1 MRIALVCNQVLGG
14 WSPLD
19 PDGMS
24 GGEEIVWKFS
34 AALADAGHVVH
45 VQYDGEYLAD
55 GNRLVTYLPRN
66 VKQGDGYDLAIYF
79 KCPELYDPTLAP
91 RAYLWTDQE
100 RPFVPDP
107 FVRVVA
113 CSQYLARYL
122 DSMVP
127 RASSRLTVIPYG
139 IDCAEV
145 LAAGEGI
152 TRDPLEVLH
161 CASPDRGLDVFL
173 DLWPRVLERVP
184 EAKLTIAYGW
194 ELYDKYGGSRAL
206 KAKIVAQIAA
216 LTEQGAAITMNRL
229 SRLEMHQALHRA
241 SVYAYWCTG
250 GEQFGLTPLKAQLA
264 GCVPV
269 VKPWGALHET
279 VLAEYRIEHRQ
290 TFINLIEHTL
300 KARVH
305 EHDGNSSHERRL
317 FAERFDWPAIVEQW
331 ERLWQ
336 WTDAEA
342 AHPHPTSDLVQIP
355 GPPPFAEPTG
365 YNVAAVVH
373 PTIAEW
379 MQAMQPKA
387 PYIDPSLGFPP
398 GAVDAPDK
406 GDAVLLG
413 FGLEDAVGAP
423 GQWLKLHHIHAGTP
437 VCLLVSHGLW
447 RARQRRRLL
456 SPEDVRAIL
465 GQQPELVQ
473 RSVSLGQ
480 DGEGLTLY
488 AFRYQPERVLADR
501 DRDRARR
508 CLNPRQ
514 TLSVCYMVRDCAH
527 TIGYSLKS
535 VEAVADEVVLVDTGS
550 VDATAAVVEDWARR
564 TGIAV
569 RYARGT
575 SPRHCF
581 DCGREHGIGEMAHG
595 HRVAGFETPRNESI
609 ALARG
614 DHILWLDADEELLHA
629 NPGALNKYL
638 RPNLYAGYGIQQHHH
653 SVNPPEAGKI
663 DYPVRCFRRVPDGE
677 AGSFAF
683 GPHQWPTYHSGLT
696 ARFTGIVHE
705 HPGFGPGYVD
715 GLGPVIILSDV
726 WISHKGYL
734 TEDYRRKRFVRNWP
748 LMVADRLKYPERRL
762 GQFLFVRDLAHQA
775 RYLIESAGGRVTPE
789 AHALASEGWRI
800 FCDHFAE
807 RVDAY
812 AADAAMF
819 ASTCAEII
827 GVGQHYEV
835 SIKVKKPEMTGEDAI
850 VAQFAGRFRDR
861 AQALA
866 AAGARLADTDRWEGP
881 YA

>member
-19 PDGMS
+19 PQGWS
-24 GGEEIVWKFS
+24 GGEEIIVKFS
-34 AALADAGHVVH
+34 AALAARGHEVRVA
-45 VQYDGEYLAD
+45 YDGPTEPHGSNPWFWSREDFAGRY
-55 GNRLVTYLPRN
+55 RETPF
-66 VKQGDGYDLAIYF
+66 DLAIYF
-79 KCPELYDPTLAP
+79 KCPELYAPDLAP

-194 ELYDKYGGSRAL
+194 DLYDKYGGSRAL

-216 LTEQGAAITMNRL
+216 LTEQGAAITMSRL

-279 VLAEYRIEHRQ
+279 VRPGYHVKDADEFVHRLSHL
-290 TFINLIEHTL
+290 LI
-300 KARVH
+300 
-305 EHDGNSSHERRL
+305 GNEFYDDDYTKRSAL
-317 FAERFDWPAIVEQW
+317 DCDWPKIVEQW
-331 ERLWQ
+331 ECLWQ
-336 WTDAEA
+336 WADAEQSQ
-342 AHPHPTSDLVQIP
+342 PVPTSDLVQIP

-387 PYIDPSLGFPP
+387 PYIDPTLGFPP
-398 GAVDAPDK
+398 GAVETPDT

-447 RARQRRRLL
+447 RARHRRRLL
-456 SPEDVRAIL
+456 SPEDVRTIL

-488 AFRYQPERVLADR
+488 AFRYQPERVMADR

-569 RYARGT
+569 RWANGT
-575 SPRHCF
+575 SPRWCF

-683 GPHQWPTYHSGLT
+683 GPHEWPTYHSGLT

-800 FCDHFAE
+800 YCEHFAE

-827 GVGQHYEV
+827 GAGQEYDV
-835 SIKVKKPEMTGEDAI
+835 TIRVRKPEIDPEPI
-850 VAQFAGRFRDR
+850 VAQFKGRFVDR
-861 AQALA
+861 KQALA
-866 AAGARLADTDRWEGP
+866 AAGARLADTDRWDGP